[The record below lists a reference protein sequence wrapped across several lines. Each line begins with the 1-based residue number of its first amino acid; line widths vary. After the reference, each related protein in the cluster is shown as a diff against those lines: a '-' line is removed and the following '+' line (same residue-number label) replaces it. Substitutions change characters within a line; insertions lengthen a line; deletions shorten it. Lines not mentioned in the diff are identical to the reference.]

1 VRDKTTELKSLEDYL
16 AKAEVNFDKI
26 RVTIASQ
33 DVTVEEA
40 RRLQSE
46 KARVEEGISK
56 ATVVKHEY
64 SKALR
69 DIEMELS
76 RKSEELQ
83 AIMLQYNNKV
93 IDIPGLS
100 EHSES
105 IALDIEN
112 NDVVESDQ
120 RLLLGGVDL
129 SAIVCQ
135 HLDTLKRTLLL
146 RTAETK
152 HELLQFLDRENI
164 NEETMTEALDRIK
177 ILKSK
182 KFKVEESLVRE
193 NDENDGAL
201 QVPLNEIELLEK
213 KKSSVRDPIALE
225 TAIARYQS
233 RCLELE
239 ALYQEEKDGFAK
251 KREEFGAEIAI
262 SLQSCDEYMHH
273 IISKLETLVD
283 TLNSKREK
291 LDTVAASVEN

>member
-112 NDVVESDQ
+112 NDT
-120 RLLLGGVDL
+120 RLSEV
-129 SAIVCQ
+129 S
-135 HLDTLKRTLLL
+135 
-146 RTAETK
+146 E
-152 HELLQFLDRENI
+152 
-164 NEETMTEALDRIK
+164 
-177 ILKSK
+177 
-182 KFKVEESLVRE
+182 
-193 NDENDGAL
+193 
-201 QVPLNEIELLEK
+201 
-213 KKSSVRDPIALE
+213 
-225 TAIARYQS
+225 
-233 RCLELE
+233 
-239 ALYQEEKDGFAK
+239 
-251 KREEFGAEIAI
+251 
-262 SLQSCDEYMHH
+262 
-273 IISKLETLVD
+273 
-283 TLNSKREK
+283 
-291 LDTVAASVEN
+291 